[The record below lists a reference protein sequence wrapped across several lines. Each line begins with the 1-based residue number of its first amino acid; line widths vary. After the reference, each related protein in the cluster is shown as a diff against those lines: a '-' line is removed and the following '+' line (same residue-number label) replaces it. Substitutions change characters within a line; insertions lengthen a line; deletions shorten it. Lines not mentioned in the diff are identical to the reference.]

1 MIRIAIC
8 DDEKNIRTYL
18 SSLVRK
24 QNIECEITEY
34 ASTDEYLSD
43 QKEHDLLFLDIEM
56 KSVASGMDGMSM
68 AKQIRA
74 TELTKQPIIIFVTGY
89 EKYVYDAFD
98 VGAFQ
103 YLLKP
108 IDEQRF
114 AQVFRRAA
122 EQIISE
128 AEQRMSETE
137 FVLFQN
143 IIGGIETFLYA
154 VCLTAFFYPF
164 MTEKKERQGS
174 KLKKILIV
182 FGSYIAISLIGNFV
196 PAYGWL
202 GLMIVII
209 LLTASSGYLGMNRNF
224 TFFMGIIF
232 FCIRNLSMLIVE
244 SIDFFTSR
252 YWVQEKTL
260 VEDIFRNA
268 SLNYIFIAA
277 FRIFLFLIMLFVVG
291 HRLGKQKIELQIREL
306 CYLILTPIV
315 AILFGN
321 IIVRLWIVVK
331 DDLIFQLYEQYPIFL
346 GIVPVIA
353 ILFYA
358 GILITIVSYQEME
371 KLQEEK
377 KKHFIEEQQ
386 VHSIQERMEEVE
398 QFYNGIRQM
407 KHEMRNHLTN
417 IKGLMESGNYE
428 DMQQYLSKM
437 DESMNVFEITIQT
450 GNAVTDVIVNDK
462 QKAASKQGV
471 QFQSEFSYPVSD
483 RYDAYDIGIIVN
495 NLLQNALEACEKMNT
510 GERYITLSGK
520 QKRKFFLIE
529 VRNSFDGE
537 IKFDSNTNLPVSDK
551 EKDISLHGIGLSN
564 VKREVEKYMG
574 DLDIKVKKNEFS
586 VTILL
591 QERRTENEY

>member
-1 MIRIAIC
+1 MSSNTKTGSASKIKMESF
-8 DDEKNIRTYL
+8 DDLFGGSNAQEIGAEGQQSGEDFWVKAEK
-18 SSLVRK
+18 
-24 QNIECEITEY
+24 
-34 ASTDEYLSD
+34 
-43 QKEHDLLFLDIEM
+43 
-56 KSVASGMDGMSM
+56 
-68 AKQIRA
+68 
-74 TELTKQPIIIFVTGY
+74 
-89 EKYVYDAFD
+89 
-98 VGAFQ
+98 
-103 YLLKP
+103 
-108 IDEQRF
+108 
-114 AQVFRRAA
+114 
-122 EQIISE
+122 
-128 AEQRMSETE
+128 
-137 FVLFQN
+137 
-143 IIGGIETFLYA
+143 LYY
-154 VCLTAFFYPF
+154 TA
-164 MTEKKERQGS
+164 
-174 KLKKILIV
+174 
-182 FGSYIAISLIGNFV
+182 LIG
-196 PAYGWL
+196 
-202 GLMIVII
+202 
-209 LLTASSGYLGMNRNF
+209 
-224 TFFMGIIF
+224 
-232 FCIRNLSMLIVE
+232 
-244 SIDFFTSR
+244 
-252 YWVQEKTL
+252 
-260 VEDIFRNA
+260 
-268 SLNYIFIAA
+268 YIW
-277 FRIFLFLIMLFVVG
+277 
-291 HRLGKQKIELQIREL
+291 
-306 CYLILTPIV
+306 Y
-315 AILFGN
+315 
-321 IIVRLWIVVK
+321 
-331 DDLIFQLYEQYPIFL
+331 
-346 GIVPVIA
+346 
-353 ILFYA
+353 
-358 GILITIVSYQEME
+358 
-371 KLQEEK
+371 
-377 KKHFIEEQQ
+377 
-386 VHSIQERMEEVE
+386 SIQERMEEVE

>member
-1 MIRIAIC
+1 
-8 DDEKNIRTYL
+8 
-18 SSLVRK
+18 
-24 QNIECEITEY
+24 
-34 ASTDEYLSD
+34 
-43 QKEHDLLFLDIEM
+43 
-56 KSVASGMDGMSM
+56 
-68 AKQIRA
+68 
-74 TELTKQPIIIFVTGY
+74 
-89 EKYVYDAFD
+89 
-98 VGAFQ
+98 
-103 YLLKP
+103 
-108 IDEQRF
+108 
-114 AQVFRRAA
+114 
-122 EQIISE
+122 
-128 AEQRMSETE
+128 MSETE

-224 TFFMGIIF
+224 TFFMGII
-232 FCIRNLSMLIVE
+232 
-244 SIDFFTSR
+244 
-252 YWVQEKTL
+252 
-260 VEDIFRNA
+260 
-268 SLNYIFIAA
+268 

-398 QFYNGIRQM
+398 QFYNGNGIFQC
-407 KHEMRNHLTN
+407 
-417 IKGLMESGNYE
+417 
-428 DMQQYLSKM
+428 
-437 DESMNVFEITIQT
+437 
-450 GNAVTDVIVNDK
+450 VTW
-462 QKAASKQGV
+462 QPASRSAASY
-471 QFQSEFSYPVSD
+471 SE
-483 RYDAYDIGIIVN
+483 
-495 NLLQNALEACEKMNT
+495 NAGTGSRTCCGFRAWAMRKITSAPPLPQTISAGSLPWNSASACRSFCWA
-510 GERYITLSGK
+510 GSG
-520 QKRKFFLIE
+520 
-529 VRNSFDGE
+529 
-537 IKFDSNTNLPVSDK
+537 
-551 EKDISLHGIGLSN
+551 
-564 VKREVEKYMG
+564 
-574 DLDIKVKKNEFS
+574 
-586 VTILL
+586 
-591 QERRTENEY
+591 

>member
-1 MIRIAIC
+1 
-8 DDEKNIRTYL
+8 
-18 SSLVRK
+18 
-24 QNIECEITEY
+24 
-34 ASTDEYLSD
+34 
-43 QKEHDLLFLDIEM
+43 
-56 KSVASGMDGMSM
+56 
-68 AKQIRA
+68 
-74 TELTKQPIIIFVTGY
+74 
-89 EKYVYDAFD
+89 
-98 VGAFQ
+98 
-103 YLLKP
+103 
-108 IDEQRF
+108 
-114 AQVFRRAA
+114 
-122 EQIISE
+122 
-128 AEQRMSETE
+128 MSETE

-377 KKHFIEEQQ
+377 KRQSFQ
-386 VHSIQERMEEVE
+386 VSLS
-398 QFYNGIRQM
+398 YKGKNG
-407 KHEMRNHLTN
+407 
-417 IKGLMESGNYE
+417 G
-428 DMQQYLSKM
+428 
-437 DESMNVFEITIQT
+437 TIFSRRPLIDINT
-450 GNAVTDVIVNDK
+450 TFANLFADDVIMKLKVTGDNDCEIGE
-462 QKAASKQGV
+462 A
-471 QFQSEFSYPVSD
+471 ED
-483 RYDAYDIGIIVN
+483 RFYDSVTGLIRIPSGATSVRQLINIRDEYHGNTVTITALDTET
-495 NLLQNALEACEKMNT
+495 NA
-510 GERYITLSGK
+510 TLSTL
-520 QKRKFFLIE
+520 RLNF
-529 VRNSFDGE
+529 
-537 IKFDSNTNLPVSDK
+537 
-551 EKDISLHGIGLSN
+551 
-564 VKREVEKYMG
+564 
-574 DLDIKVKKNEFS
+574 
-586 VTILL
+586 
-591 QERRTENEY
+591 END

>member
-1 MIRIAIC
+1 M
-8 DDEKNIRTYL
+8 
-18 SSLVRK
+18 
-24 QNIECEITEY
+24 
-34 ASTDEYLSD
+34 
-43 QKEHDLLFLDIEM
+43 
-56 KSVASGMDGMSM
+56 
-68 AKQIRA
+68 
-74 TELTKQPIIIFVTGY
+74 
-89 EKYVYDAFD
+89 
-98 VGAFQ
+98 
-103 YLLKP
+103 
-108 IDEQRF
+108 
-114 AQVFRRAA
+114 
-122 EQIISE
+122 
-128 AEQRMSETE
+128 
-137 FVLFQN
+137 
-143 IIGGIETFLYA
+143 
-154 VCLTAFFYPF
+154 
-164 MTEKKERQGS
+164 
-174 KLKKILIV
+174 
-182 FGSYIAISLIGNFV
+182 
-196 PAYGWL
+196 
-202 GLMIVII
+202 
-209 LLTASSGYLGMNRNF
+209 
-224 TFFMGIIF
+224 
-232 FCIRNLSMLIVE
+232 
-244 SIDFFTSR
+244 
-252 YWVQEKTL
+252 
-260 VEDIFRNA
+260 
-268 SLNYIFIAA
+268 
-277 FRIFLFLIMLFVVG
+277 
-291 HRLGKQKIELQIREL
+291 
-306 CYLILTPIV
+306 
-315 AILFGN
+315 
-321 IIVRLWIVVK
+321 
-331 DDLIFQLYEQYPIFL
+331 
-346 GIVPVIA
+346 
-353 ILFYA
+353 
-358 GILITIVSYQEME
+358 SYQEME

-437 DESMNVFEITIQT
+437 DE
-450 GNAVTDVIVNDK
+450 K

-551 EKDISLHGIGLSN
+551 EKDISLRGIGLSN

>member
-1 MIRIAIC
+1 
-8 DDEKNIRTYL
+8 
-18 SSLVRK
+18 
-24 QNIECEITEY
+24 
-34 ASTDEYLSD
+34 
-43 QKEHDLLFLDIEM
+43 
-56 KSVASGMDGMSM
+56 
-68 AKQIRA
+68 
-74 TELTKQPIIIFVTGY
+74 
-89 EKYVYDAFD
+89 
-98 VGAFQ
+98 
-103 YLLKP
+103 
-108 IDEQRF
+108 
-114 AQVFRRAA
+114 
-122 EQIISE
+122 
-128 AEQRMSETE
+128 
-137 FVLFQN
+137 
-143 IIGGIETFLYA
+143 
-154 VCLTAFFYPF
+154 
-164 MTEKKERQGS
+164 
-174 KLKKILIV
+174 
-182 FGSYIAISLIGNFV
+182 
-196 PAYGWL
+196 
-202 GLMIVII
+202 
-209 LLTASSGYLGMNRNF
+209 
-224 TFFMGIIF
+224 
-232 FCIRNLSMLIVE
+232 
-244 SIDFFTSR
+244 
-252 YWVQEKTL
+252 
-260 VEDIFRNA
+260 
-268 SLNYIFIAA
+268 
-277 FRIFLFLIMLFVVG
+277 
-291 HRLGKQKIELQIREL
+291 
-306 CYLILTPIV
+306 
-315 AILFGN
+315 
-321 IIVRLWIVVK
+321 
-331 DDLIFQLYEQYPIFL
+331 LIFQLYEQYPIFL

>member
-1 MIRIAIC
+1 
-8 DDEKNIRTYL
+8 
-18 SSLVRK
+18 
-24 QNIECEITEY
+24 
-34 ASTDEYLSD
+34 
-43 QKEHDLLFLDIEM
+43 
-56 KSVASGMDGMSM
+56 
-68 AKQIRA
+68 
-74 TELTKQPIIIFVTGY
+74 
-89 EKYVYDAFD
+89 
-98 VGAFQ
+98 
-103 YLLKP
+103 
-108 IDEQRF
+108 
-114 AQVFRRAA
+114 
-122 EQIISE
+122 
-128 AEQRMSETE
+128 MSETE

-417 IKGLMESGNYE
+417 IKGLM
-428 DMQQYLSKM
+428 
-437 DESMNVFEITIQT
+437 ITIQT

-529 VRNSFDGE
+529 VKIF
-537 IKFDSNTNLPVSDK
+537 P
-551 EKDISLHGIGLSN
+551 
-564 VKREVEKYMG
+564 YM
-574 DLDIKVKKNEFS
+574 E
-586 VTILL
+586 
-591 QERRTENEY
+591 

>member
-1 MIRIAIC
+1 
-8 DDEKNIRTYL
+8 
-18 SSLVRK
+18 
-24 QNIECEITEY
+24 
-34 ASTDEYLSD
+34 
-43 QKEHDLLFLDIEM
+43 
-56 KSVASGMDGMSM
+56 
-68 AKQIRA
+68 
-74 TELTKQPIIIFVTGY
+74 
-89 EKYVYDAFD
+89 
-98 VGAFQ
+98 
-103 YLLKP
+103 
-108 IDEQRF
+108 
-114 AQVFRRAA
+114 
-122 EQIISE
+122 
-128 AEQRMSETE
+128 MSETE

-537 IKFDSNTNLPVSDK
+537 IKFDSNINLPVSDK